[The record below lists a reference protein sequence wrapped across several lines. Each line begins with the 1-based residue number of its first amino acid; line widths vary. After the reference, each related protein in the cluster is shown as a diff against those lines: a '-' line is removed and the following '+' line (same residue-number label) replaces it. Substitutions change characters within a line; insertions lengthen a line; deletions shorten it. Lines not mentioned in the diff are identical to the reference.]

1 MAEHSVYTVS
11 AAKKFLAAGGLAL
24 AVVGLGLFSGPGT
37 AAADGHNAVN
47 PDGTF
52 GAADV
57 DNAYGQDLVPAVQS
71 YVTSSYP
78 AGSSYPASSGSY
90 ENHGIVPASS
100 YPAGSSY
107 PGAGWGVAD
116 D

>member
-1 MAEHSVYTVS
+1 MAEHSVNAVS
-11 AAKKFLAAGGLAL
+11 ATKRLLAAGGLAL
-24 AVVGLGLFSGPGT
+24 GAVGLGVFAGPGT
-37 AAADGHNAVN
+37 AMADGHNVVN

-57 DNAYGQDLVPAVQS
+57 DNAYGQDMVPAVQS
-71 YVTSSYP
+71 VVTSSYP
-78 AGSSYPASSGSY
+78 AASSYPGASGSY
-90 ENHGIVPASS
+90 ENHGIVPTSS

-116 D
+116 